1 MRLQTHVCS
10 VFPTLTVAV
19 GGELDMESGP
29 CLRDQLTCMI
39 RAIGPRLALDLTGVT
54 FIDCSGL
61 TALLTARK
69 AAQARGGWLRLV
81 AVSRCVGRLVRITGL
96 QDALRDTPSPAPR
109 RASGGRPRQPGSPGH
124 LITKMQASMRSGVGR
139 SAPPGGR
146 SLWDQVVSGA
156 RCTRTVLDPDA
167 WFPVSPTPEVA
178 RREAATAIATCMACP
193 VRAQCL
199 ELSLRHWDIG
209 QHGVW
214 GGLIPADRA
223 ELRRRL
229 PGRKGLSEGGL
240 R

>member
-10 VFPTLTVAV
+10 VVPTLTVAV
-19 GGELDMESGP
+19 GGELDIESGP

-81 AVSRCVGRLVRITGL
+81 AVSRCVGRLVQITGL
-96 QDALRDTPSPAPR
+96 QDALR
-109 RASGGRPRQPGSPGH
+109 
-124 LITKMQASMRSGVGR
+124 
-139 SAPPGGR
+139 
-146 SLWDQVVSGA
+146 
-156 RCTRTVLDPDA
+156 
-167 WFPVSPTPEVA
+167 VA

-214 GGLIPADRA
+214 GGLIPADRRNCAVACPTQRA
-223 ELRRRL
+223 E
-229 PGRKGLSEGGL
+229 
-240 R
+240 